1 MKTAGKPVVAVD
13 IGGTKI
19 IVAVINNEG
28 KMLSRAYRPTHAE
41 QGPTKVISRLTSL
54 IRLSVNRC
62 GYEMKEIG
70 GISLAVAGLIDINR
84 GLVTVAPNLP
94 HWKDICLGDILKD
107 EFKIPAFLL
116 NDASAAALGEH
127 CFGAGIGID
136 NLIYM
141 TVSTG
146 IGGGFIFD
154 GKLFNG
160 TDGSAAE
167 VGHMIVMADGPACP
181 CGQNGCLE
189 ALASGTAIA
198 RMAREHLS
206 EGQRSILQDIVGKQT
221 ASVTAEHVAMAGRKR
236 DVVALAIIR
245 EAAYYLGIGLSNLVN
260 LLNPQM
266 IVIGG
271 GVSAM
276 GEMLLR
282 PARKSMKEHAFK
294 LPAATVRVVRAKLNP
309 DSGVLGAAAYAYSR
323 LGGEK

>member
-1 MKTAGKPVVAVD
+1 MKTLDKPVVALD

-19 IVAVINNEG
+19 IAAVINSEG
-28 KMLSRAYRPTHAE
+28 KMLSRVYCLTHSE
-41 QGPTKVISRLTSL
+41 QGPEKVISRLISL
-54 IRLSVNRC
+54 IRLVVNRC
-62 GYEMKEIG
+62 CYEMKEIG

-94 HWKDICLGDILKD
+94 HWEDVCLGDVLHD
-107 EFKIPAFLL
+107 EFKIPSFLL
-116 NDASAAALGEH
+116 NDGSAAALGEH

-146 IGGGFIFD
+146 IGGGFILD

-167 VGHMIVMADGPACP
+167 VGHMIVVADGPACS
-181 CGQNGCLE
+181 CGQKGCLE

-198 RMAREHLS
+198 RMAREHLM
-206 EGQRSILQDIVGKQT
+206 EGQESSIADIVGDDLD
-221 ASVTAEHVAMAGRKR
+221 SVTAEHVAQAGKKR
-236 DVVALAIIR
+236 DAVALAVIR

-266 IVIGG
+266 IIIGG

-282 PARKSMKEHAFK
+282 PARKSMREHAFK
-294 LPAATVRVVRAKLNP
+294 LPASTVRVVRSKLSP
-309 DSGVLGAAAYAYSR
+309 DSGILGAAAYAYLK
-323 LGGEK
+323 LGGGR